1 MTCPQTSL
9 KTLNTFGLSICAER
23 IVYATNTETL
33 IESWQAHKE
42 KPWLLMGGGS
52 NVLFLDDFEGTV
64 VVNKLTGISVD
75 QTKDDWL
82 IHCAAGENWH
92 DFVQFTIKKGMAGLE
107 NLALI
112 PGTVGSAPIQNI
124 GAYGVELKDV
134 CEYVDILDLN
144 RNHSLRLTNAE
155 CLFGYRESIFK
166 HQYQQGYV
174 ITAVGFRLA
183 KEWQPNLSYGPL
195 KAVETSLTTPQS
207 IFDKV
212 CEIRR
217 SKLPDP
223 AKIGN
228 AGSFFK
234 NPIIPTQDAEVIK
247 LRYPD
252 APFYPQS
259 EGEVKIAAGWLI
271 DQAGLKGYVANR
283 AGVHPQQAL
292 VLINLGHAQPEDL
305 ISMAKYVR
313 DTVYKQFAIWLEPEV
328 RFIGRQGEVNAVETL
343 S

>member
-1 MTCPQTSL
+1 MTCSQTSL
-9 KTLNTFGLSICAER
+9 KSLNTFGLSVHAER
-23 IVYATNTETL
+23 VVYAHNAETL
-33 IESWQAHKE
+33 IQSWQAHQE

-52 NVLFLDDFEGTV
+52 NMLFLGDFEGTV
-64 VVNKLTGISVD
+64 VVNQLKGMSIE
-75 QTKDDWL
+75 QTQNEWL

-92 DFVQFTIKKGMAGLE
+92 EFVEFTVKEGMAGLE

-124 GAYGVELKDV
+124 GAYGVELKDF
-134 CEYVDILDLN
+134 CAYVDVLDLN
-144 RNHSLRLTNAE
+144 QNKIVRLTNEE

-166 HQYQQGYV
+166 HQFLEGYV
-174 ITAVGFRLA
+174 ITAVGFRLVKA
-183 KEWQPNLSYGPL
+183 WQPNLSYGPL
-195 KAVETSLTTPQS
+195 KSAEASLLTAQS

-223 AKIGN
+223 AQIGN

-234 NPIIPTQDAEVIK
+234 NPIITTQEAEAIK
-247 LRYPD
+247 LRYPN
-252 APFYPQS
+252 APLYSQS
-259 EGEVKIAAGWLI
+259 NDQVKIAAGWLI
-271 DQAGLKGYVANR
+271 DQAGLKGYVSNH

-292 VLINLGHAQPEDL
+292 VLVNLGEAKPEDL
-305 ISMAKYVR
+305 VNMAKYVR
-313 DTVYKQFAIWLEPEV
+313 DTVYDMFAIWLEPEV
-328 RFIGRQGEVNAVETL
+328 RFIGSRGEVNAVETL

>member
-1 MTCPQTSL
+1 MTCSQTSL
-9 KTLNTFGLSICAER
+9 KSLNTFGLSVSAER
-23 IVYATNTETL
+23 IVYAHNTETL
-33 IESWQAHKE
+33 IESWQANQD
-42 KPWLLMGGGS
+42 KPWLLIGGGS
-52 NVLFLDDFEGTV
+52 NMLFLDDFDGTV
-64 VVNKLTGISVD
+64 VVNQLKGMSIE
-75 QTKDDWL
+75 QNQEEWL

-92 DFVQFTIKKGMAGLE
+92 EFVALTVKEGMAGLE

-134 CEYVDILDLN
+134 CAYVDILDLN
-144 RNHSLRLTNAE
+144 RNKTMRLTNKE

-174 ITAVGFRLA
+174 ITAVGFSLT
-183 KEWQPNLSYGPL
+183 KHWQPNLSYGPL
-195 KAVETSLTTPQS
+195 NSTETPLLTPQA

-234 NPIIPTQDAEVIK
+234 NPIISTQDAEAIK
-247 LRYPD
+247 RHYPN
-252 APFYPQS
+252 APFYPQC
-259 EGEVKIAAGWLI
+259 GNLVKVAAGWLI
-271 DQAGLKGYVANR
+271 DQAGLKGYTADH
-283 AGVHPQQAL
+283 AGLHPQQAL
-292 VLINLGHAQPEDL
+292 VLINLGDAQPEDL
-305 ISMAKYVR
+305 VSMAKHVR
-313 DTVYKQFAIWLEPEV
+313 DTVFNKFAIWLEPEV

>member
-1 MTCPQTSL
+1 MTCLQTSL
-9 KTLNTFGLSICAER
+9 KPLNTFGLSISAEN
-23 IVYATNTETL
+23 IVYASTIENL
-33 IESWQAHKE
+33 IESWQVHQG

-52 NVLFLDDFEGTV
+52 NMLFLDDFAGTV
-64 VVNKLTGISVD
+64 VVNRLKGVRVE
-75 QTKDDWL
+75 QTQEDWL
-82 IHCAAGENWH
+82 IHCAAGEHWH
-92 DFVQFTIKKGMAGLE
+92 DFVEFTIKEGMPGLE

-134 CEYVDILDLN
+134 CDYVDVLDLN
-144 RNHSLRLTNAE
+144 QNQQFRLSNQE
-155 CLFGYRESIFK
+155 CLFGYRESVFK
-166 HQYQQGYV
+166 HEYQSGYV
-174 ITAVGFRLA
+174 ITAVGFRLT
-183 KEWQPNLSYGPL
+183 KKWQPNLSYGPL
-195 KAVETSLTTPQS
+195 KAVEASLTSPRA

-234 NPIIPTQDAEVIK
+234 NPIIPAQEAETIR
-247 LRYPD
+247 LHYPN

-259 EGEVKIAAGWLI
+259 DNQVKIAAGWLI
-271 DQAGLKGYVANR
+271 DQAGLKGYSAND

-292 VLINLGHAQPEDL
+292 VLVNLGDAQPQDLINL
-305 ISMAKYVR
+305 AKHVR
-313 DTVYKQFAIWLEPEV
+313 DTVYDKFAIWLEPEV
-328 RFIGRQGEVNAVETL
+328 RFIGPKGEVNAVESL

>member
-1 MTCPQTSL
+1 MTCSQTSL
-9 KTLNTFGLSICAER
+9 KSLNTFGLSVSAER
-23 IVYATNTETL
+23 IVYASNTDTL
-33 IESWQAHKE
+33 IESWRAHQE

-52 NVLFLDDFEGTV
+52 NMLFLDDFEGTV
-64 VVNKLTGISVD
+64 VVNQLKGISIE
-75 QTKDDWL
+75 QTSEEWL

-92 DFVQFTIKKGMAGLE
+92 DFVKFTVKEGMAGLE

-134 CEYVDILDLN
+134 CAYVDILDLN
-144 RNHSLRLTNAE
+144 QNQMLRVTNKE

-166 HQYQQGYV
+166 HQYRHGYV

-195 KAVETSLTTPQS
+195 KVAEASLTTPQS

-223 AKIGN
+223 AQIGN

-234 NPIIPTQDAEVIK
+234 NPIIPTRDAEAIK
-247 LRYPD
+247 RHYPN
-252 APFYPQS
+252 APFYPQCDNL
-259 EGEVKIAAGWLI
+259 VKIAAGWLI
-271 DQAGLKGYVANR
+271 DQAGLKGYVANH

-292 VLINLGHAQPEDL
+292 VLINLGGAQPKDL
-305 ISMAKYVR
+305 VNMAKHVR
-313 DTVYKQFAIWLEPEV
+313 ETVYNKFAIWLEPEV
-328 RFIGRQGEVNAVETL
+328 RFIGPKGEVNAVEAL

>member
-1 MTCPQTSL
+1 MTCSQTSL
-9 KTLNTFGLSICAER
+9 KPLNTFGLSVSAKS
-23 IVYATNTETL
+23 IVYASDTETL
-33 IESWQAHKE
+33 IDSWQDHQG

-52 NVLFLDDFEGTV
+52 NMLFLDDFDGTV
-64 VVNKLTGISVD
+64 VINQLKGISVE
-75 QTKDDWL
+75 QTQDNWL

-92 DFVQFTIKKGMAGLE
+92 DFVQFTIKEDMPGLE

-134 CEYVDILDLN
+134 CDYVDILDLTQN
-144 RNHSLRLTNAE
+144 KLVRLTHTE

-166 HQYQQGYV
+166 HRYQHGYV
-174 ITAVGFRLA
+174 ITAVGFRLP
-183 KEWQPNLSYGPL
+183 KCWQPNFSYGPL
-195 KAVETSLTTPQS
+195 KAVKETLTTPKS

-223 AKIGN
+223 AKMGN

-234 NPIIPTQDAEVIK
+234 NPIISTQAAEAIK
-247 LRYPD
+247 QHYPD
-252 APFYPQS
+252 APFYPQNS
-259 EGEVKIAAGWLI
+259 DQVKIAAGWLI
-271 DQAGLKGYVANR
+271 EQAGLKGYQAHG

-292 VLINLGHAQPEDL
+292 VLVNLGEAQPADVV
-305 ISMAKYVR
+305 SMAKHVR
-313 DTVYKQFAIWLEPEV
+313 DTVHQKFSIWLEPEV
-328 RFIGRQGEVNAVETL
+328 RFIGTKGEVNAVDTL

>member
-1 MTCPQTSL
+1 MTCSQTSL
-9 KTLNTFGLSICAER
+9 KSLNTFGLSVSAER
-23 IVYATNTETL
+23 IVYAHNTETL
-33 IESWQAHKE
+33 VESWQAHQD

-52 NVLFLDDFEGTV
+52 NMLFLDDFEGTV
-64 VVNKLTGISVD
+64 VVNQLKGMSIT
-75 QTKDDWL
+75 QTKEEWR

-92 DFVQFTIKKGMAGLE
+92 EFVEFTIKEGMAGLE

-134 CEYVDILDLN
+134 CAYVDILDLN
-144 RNHSLRLTNAE
+144 QNQILRITNKE

-166 HQYQQGYV
+166 HQYQHGYV

-195 KAVETSLTTPQS
+195 KVAEGSLLTPES

-223 AKIGN
+223 TKIGN

-234 NPIIPTQDAEVIK
+234 NPIIPAQEAEAIK
-247 LRYPD
+247 QRYPD
-252 APFYPQS
+252 APFYPQCDNL
-259 EGEVKIAAGWLI
+259 VKIAAGWLI
-271 DQAGLKGYVANR
+271 DQAGLKGYVANH

-292 VLINLGHAQPEDL
+292 VLVNLGGAQPEDL
-305 ISMAKYVR
+305 VGMAKHVR
-313 DTVYKQFAIWLEPEV
+313 DTVYNKFAIWLEPEV
-328 RFIGRQGEVNAVETL
+328 RFIGPKGEVNAVETL

>member
-1 MTCPQTSL
+1 MTCSQNSL
-9 KTLNTFGLSICAER
+9 KSLNTFGLSVSAKR
-23 IVYATNTETL
+23 IIYAQNIQTL
-33 IESWQAHKE
+33 SESWQAHQE

-52 NVLFLDDFEGTV
+52 NMLFLGDFEGTV
-64 VVNKLTGISVD
+64 VVNQLKGISIE
-75 QTKDDWL
+75 QTQEDWL

-92 DFVQFTIKKGMAGLE
+92 QFVEFTVREGMAGLE
-107 NLALI
+107 NLAMI

-134 CEYVDILDLN
+134 CAYVDVLDLDQN
-144 RNHSLRLTNAE
+144 KVVRLTNKE

-174 ITAVGFRLA
+174 IIAVGFRLA
-183 KEWQPNLSYGPL
+183 KQWQPNLSYGPL
-195 KAVETSLTTPQS
+195 KAVEASLLTPQS

-234 NPIIPTQDAEVIK
+234 NPVISTHDAEKIK
-247 LRYPD
+247 QHYPN
-252 APFYPQS
+252 APLYPQS
-259 EGEVKIAAGWLI
+259 DDLVKVAAGWLI
-271 DQAGLKGYVANR
+271 DQVGLKGFIANH

-292 VLINLGHAQPEDL
+292 VLVNLGAAKPEDVV
-305 ISMAKYVR
+305 SMAKYVR
-313 DTVYKQFAIWLEPEV
+313 DTVHEKFAIWLEPEV
-328 RFIGRQGEVNAVETL
+328 RFIGPQGEVNAVETL